1 MPRLLALLLL
11 ALLPAVSVAQ
21 SLAHCLPA
29 DTLLYFRQNDPIS
42 GMSKFAGNGV
52 LWNKPMDV
60 NAIMNQMD
68 QGLGMVNDMLG
79 FQPGSMSTWL
89 RSITR
94 LEGAVTRFHLTD
106 GAPEID
112 FVVILTTPQ
121 AEQIYNVV
129 TGKLIEEQ
137 IGTKVAEDEVEIGV
151 EDFGMNLGRRGDQLI
166 LASSG
171 DRLRETMKVY
181 GSAIPNS
188 LSQLPQ
194 FQDAIK
200 GDGSATCFYLRLDAL
215 LKMLRDEGAFKGLGL
230 GMGFGRSSRSQ
241 GGGEGGP
248 PGMNRG
254 AMAVKMAENLGLFQL
269 ATLGWAEGDEATRV
283 SVSASADIPLF
294 DIFASEA
301 GGPEILGML
310 PSDTAFALTFHG
322 DLTTMYQKAAAVFL
336 DAKKN
341 PFAGFLIEGIAQA
354 QRETGLKIEE
364 MLSLHKNG
372 FVVAFLPDENGR
384 VRMDRGE
391 GLLFMAKVTD
401 RALAKD
407 AIMKVL
413 ALRKKSGGI
422 EAEPVVREEGD
433 SVFFEFEEDSSAVLA
448 PTIAVAEGVAGE
460 GGVRVVEG
468 APGDGEVR
476 VTRTNRSSRR
486 IKRTLAL
493 SGEWL
498 AFGELA
504 NIEKVVLLR
513 NGQYPSLATTGAL
526 KGLKSG
532 GTAYMYLG
540 LKSVFGQEKNF
551 TSALSSLKDG
561 AGITASVHL
570 TPQRLSIVT
579 TPAVSTAISAFAGA
593 DAMYEQQEDERERA
607 RKDLAAVGKAWREYK
622 GLQGK
627 APTGMDQLGL
637 TGEKAV
643 AFPPSRPPTDPGKA
657 YELVA
662 ACDPSDTMAEWD
674 IIIATAPDTTL
685 GRIVVTLDGSTK
697 VWAEARYREQIAKQ
711 KKALAAT
718 K

>member
-1 MPRLLALLLL
+1 MPRLLALALL
-11 ALLPAVSVAQ
+11 ALLPTLSIAQ

-68 QGLGMVNDMLG
+68 QGLGMMNGMLG

-106 GAPEID
+106 GAPDID

-137 IGTKVAEDEVEIGV
+137 VGTKVADDEVEIGV

-171 DRLRETMKVY
+171 ERLRETMKVY

-194 FQDAIK
+194 FQDSIK

-230 GMGFGRSSRSQ
+230 GMGFGRGAR
-241 GGGEGGP
+241 GPGGEGGP

-254 AMAVKMAENLGLFQL
+254 AMAVKMAENLGIFQL

-283 SVSASADIPLF
+283 HVSASADIPLF

-341 PFAGFLIEGIAQA
+341 PFAGFLVEGIAQA

-384 VRMDRGE
+384 VRVDRGE
-391 GLLFMAKVTD
+391 GLLFMARVTD

-407 AIMKVL
+407 AITKVL

-433 SVFFEFEEDSSAVLA
+433 SVFFEFDEDAGAVLA
-448 PTIAVAEGVAGE
+448 PTIAVAEGVAG
-460 GGVRVVEG
+460 
-468 APGDGEVR
+468 DGEVR
-476 VTRTNRSSRR
+476 VTRSTNRPSKR

-513 NGQYPSLATTGAL
+513 NGQYPSLATTGSL

-532 GTAYMYLG
+532 GTAYIYLG

-551 TSALSSLKDG
+551 TSAISSLKDG

-570 TPQRLSIVT
+570 TPQKLSIVT
-579 TPAVSTAISAFAGA
+579 TPAVSTAIMAFSGASAL
-593 DAMYEQQEDERERA
+593 YEQQEDERERV

-637 TGEKAV
+637 NGEKAV

-657 YELVA
+657 YELVP
-662 ACDPSDTMAEWD
+662 ACDPTEGMEERD
-674 IIIATAPDTTL
+674 IIIATAPDLTL
-685 GRIVVTLDGSTK
+685 GRIVVTMDGSTG
-697 VWAEARYREQIAKQ
+697 VWAEARYREQITKQ
-711 KKALAAT
+711 KKALAAP